1 MEEVKMAY
9 MSEIAGINKAIV
21 EVAKVIL
28 DTIEND
34 KNISLREIVW
44 GSIFLV
50 IFYGISIRIFSVLV
64 DYHIKLIF
72 FQHKNV

>member
-1 MEEVKMAY
+1 MAY

-34 KNISLREIVW
+34 KNISLREIV
-44 GSIFLV
+44 
-50 IFYGISIRIFSVLV
+50 
-64 DYHIKLIF
+64 
-72 FQHKNV
+72 